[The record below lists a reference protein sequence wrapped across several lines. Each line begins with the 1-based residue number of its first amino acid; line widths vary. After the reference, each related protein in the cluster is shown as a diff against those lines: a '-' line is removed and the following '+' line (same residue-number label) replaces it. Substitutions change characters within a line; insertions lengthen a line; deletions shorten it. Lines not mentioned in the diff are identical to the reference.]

1 MLSSRRMQECYLFS
15 KQVSWQTSDT
25 LIFKAIVYVASL
37 VAKTVKN
44 LKEKH
49 FHKNN
54 YTQEIVFG
62 LLILCVTLIWPV
74 SFQNRRFELAHILD
88 WVNWL
93 VVFRPWREKL
103 SIL

>member
-15 KQVSWQTSDT
+15 KQVPWQTSDT

-37 VAKTVKN
+37 VAKMVKN

-54 YTQEIVFG
+54 YIQEIVFG
-62 LLILCVTLIWPV
+62 LLILCVTLSRSQRMEFSV
-74 SFQNRRFELAHILD
+74 SAQFSCSLLIIHIL
-88 WVNWL
+88 
-93 VVFRPWREKL
+93 
-103 SIL
+103 S